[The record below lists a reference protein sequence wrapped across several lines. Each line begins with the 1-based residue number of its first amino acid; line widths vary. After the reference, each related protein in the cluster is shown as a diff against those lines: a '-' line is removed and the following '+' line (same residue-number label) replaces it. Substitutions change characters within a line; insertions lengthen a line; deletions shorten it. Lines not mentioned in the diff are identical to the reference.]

1 MTPSTRWLWLL
12 RVTWALLA
20 VASGPAYAGAL
31 DGRSG
36 AVQLVS
42 AAGLWTGW
50 VVVLVATLVPS
61 PPSLTVARLLTP
73 AAPVAAVGA
82 AVAGAGAVA
91 GAVAIAVGALAAIVA
106 ASAEVGW
113 VFVQAAAYGDE
124 TRFLLR
130 PPGPLLAGPLELAWV
145 ALAATAGAGPLLLAG
160 GEWLPGAL
168 VTAGAVVLAIILAP
182 RFHRLA
188 LRWFVF
194 VPAGVVVRDPLVL
207 TDTAMFRRADV
218 QSLGLAL
225 ADTTAADLTAR
236 ALGPAVEVDLAGR
249 GTIAVGG
256 PFVDEPEARSIT
268 IEGFLI
274 SPSRPGRVLAEAE
287 RRAYPVTA
295 RAS

>member
-1 MTPSTRWLWLL
+1 M
-12 RVTWALLA
+12 
-20 VASGPAYAGAL
+20 PAFAGAL

-36 AVQLVS
+36 AVQLVA

-50 VVVLVATLVPS
+50 VIVLVATLVPS
-61 PPSLTVARLLTP
+61 PPSLTVVRLLTP
-73 AAPVAAVGA
+73 AARWPPASWPPSPAPARWPPWPPSPSAPV
-82 AVAGAGAVA
+82 
-91 GAVAIAVGALAAIVA
+91 AAIVA
-106 ASAEVGW
+106 GTAEVGW

-130 PPGPLLAGPLELAWV
+130 PPGPLVAGPIGAGVAGRWRPPRAPGRCCWRRRAWLAGLVVTAAAV
-145 ALAATAGAGPLLLAG
+145 ALAI
-160 GEWLPGAL
+160 
-168 VTAGAVVLAIILAP
+168 VLGP

-218 QSLGLAL
+218 QALSLAL
-225 ADTTAADLTAR
+225 AGTAATDLTAR
-236 ALGPAVEVDLAGR
+236 ALGPAVEVDLAGAGHHRRRRPVR
-249 GTIAVGG
+249 GR
-256 PFVDEPEARSIT
+256 ARRTQHRIDA
-268 IEGFLI
+268 FLI

-295 RAS
+295 RTT